1 MPDLFDNIIICKE
14 CGSRMH
20 KEEVARSGITLRA
33 AVCSKCERR
42 EYHPLDAEKYR
53 AFMQLRS
60 KPFKVKLRLVGNS
73 YTVSIP
79 KEIIDFFDEADKMV
93 EEVHLQMAEF
103 DKLMLIFG
111 NRLASATSASNL
123 KNKNIYKK
131 KP

>member
-1 MPDLFDNIIICKE
+1 
-14 CGSRMH
+14 MH

-73 YTVSIP
+73 YAVSIP
-79 KEIIDFFDEADKMV
+79 KEIIDFFDEADKLV

-103 DKLMLIFG
+103 DKLMLVFSGKI
-111 NRLASATSASNL
+111 ASNL